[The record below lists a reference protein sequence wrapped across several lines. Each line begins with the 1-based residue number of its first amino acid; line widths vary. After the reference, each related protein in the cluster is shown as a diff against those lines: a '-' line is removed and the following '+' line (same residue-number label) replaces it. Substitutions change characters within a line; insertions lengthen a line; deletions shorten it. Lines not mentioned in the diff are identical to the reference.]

1 MQTYFCWILFHKPN
15 FALTEAASLLKEH
28 GLNGEQQNEE
38 LLVSWHNGPTL
49 RVSFASGTDVQQESQ
64 EISTKEELSQCDKRF
79 QISFDDL
86 DEVLDEINTLIEV
99 QITLQNATRGF
110 LWNSWNGQ
118 LSAPEEEGET

>member
-1 MQTYFCWILFHKPN
+1 MKNC
-15 FALTEAASLLKEH
+15 SC
-28 GLNGEQQNEE
+28 
-38 LLVSWHNGPTL
+38 

-64 EISTKEELSQCDKRF
+64 EISANEELKQCDKRF

-118 LSAPEEEGET
+118 LTAPED